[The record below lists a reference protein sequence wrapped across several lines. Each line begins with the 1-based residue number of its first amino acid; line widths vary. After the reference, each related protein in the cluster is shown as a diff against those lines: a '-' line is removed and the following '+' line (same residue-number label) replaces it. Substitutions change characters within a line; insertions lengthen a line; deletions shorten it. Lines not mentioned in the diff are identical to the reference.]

1 MARMATRRS
10 VKVKA
15 VFTARNM
22 SSPSVR
28 LSTRMRS
35 SSWRRKR
42 LKPMFFK
49 SSVEGS
55 TGESQI
61 SSCLGH
67 VAGVVAEYLFDDSFF
82 HYVEIVGVQSKFFQ
96 FDTEAPQLK
105 IGCTQR
111 FLRTLDEG
119 AFDYMLE

>member
-1 MARMATRRS
+1 MARMASRRS

-15 VFTARNM
+15 VFTARNI
-22 SSPSVR
+22 SIHRVR
-28 LSTRMRS
+28 LRTRMRRS
-35 SSWRRKR
+35 SCRRKR

-67 VAGVVAEYLFDDSFF
+67 VAGVVADYFFDDSFF
-82 HYVEIVGVQSKFFQ
+82 HFVEIVGVQSKFFL
-96 FDTEAPQLK
+96 FGTVAAQLK
-105 IGCTQR
+105 IGFTYGVA
-111 FLRTLDEG
+111 LT
-119 AFDYMLE
+119 

>member
-15 VFTARNM
+15 VFTARKM

-67 VAGVVAEYLFDDSFF
+67 DAYLVAEYFFDHSFF
-82 HYVEIVGVQSKFFQ
+82 HFVKIVGVQSKFFL
-96 FDTEAPQLK
+96 FGTLAAHLK
-105 IGCTQR
+105 ICYT
-111 FLRTLDEG
+111 
-119 AFDYMLE
+119 